1 MIVLGILLSIAI
13 FLISIDNH
21 ALGIEP
27 QSLYFGKEIN
37 ISMSSGA
44 SELPQVTSEGN
55 NVYVVWQD
63 NTTGNYDIDFA
74 HSVDNGAN
82 FGPVINLS
90 KNSGASELPQVT
102 SEGNNVYVVWQ
113 DNTTGNYDIDFAH
126 SVDNGANFGPV
137 INLSKNSGASE
148 LPQVTSEGNNVYV
161 VWQDNTTGN
170 YDIYFAHSV
179 DNGANFGP
187 VINLSKNSGASE
199 LPQVTSEGN
208 NVYVVWQDNTTGN
221 YDIYFAHSVDNGA
234 NFGPVINLS
243 KNSGASELP
252 QVTSEGNNVYVVWQ
266 DNTTGN
272 YDIYFKSSSTNG
284 TNFKSIR
291 NLSKNSGASEFPQIE
306 PDKNVFYVIW
316 KDRTG
321 GMDRIFFKEGQ
332 KDYSTNNTEFGS
344 TKKIS
349 SNGNVSKPSISAGS
363 SHISSMWISNF
374 ANSSVIGY
382 YPLNFFV
389 DSNNAIQI
397 TKLLPKDN
405 IGSISIFAY
414 KTDIYCVWESKEV
427 AKSEIIFKRISTQ
440 YFD

>member
-1 MIVLGILLSIAI
+1 MIVIGILLSIAV
-13 FLISIDNH
+13 FLISYENL

-44 SELPQVTSEGN
+44 SELPQVT
-55 NVYVVWQD
+55 
-63 NTTGNYDIDFA
+63 A
-74 HSVDNGAN
+74 
-82 FGPVINLS
+82 
-90 KNSGASELPQVT
+90 
-102 SEGNNVYVVWQ
+102 
-113 DNTTGNYDIDFAH
+113 
-126 SVDNGANFGPV
+126 
-137 INLSKNSGASE
+137 
-148 LPQVTSEGNNVYV
+148 EGNNVYV

-199 LPQVTSEGN
+199 LPQVTAEGN

-252 QVTSEGNNVYVVWQ
+252 QVTAEGNNVYVVWQ

-272 YDIYFKSSSTNG
+272 YDIYFAHSVDNGANFGPVINLSKNSGASELPQVTAEGNNVYVVWQDNTTGNYDIYFAHSVDNGANFGPVINLSKNSGASELPQVTAEGNNVYVVWQDNTTGNYDIYIKSSSTNG
-284 TNFKSIR
+284 ANFKSIR

-316 KDRTG
+316 KDSTG

-349 SNGNVSKPSISAGS
+349 SNGNVMKPSI
-363 SHISSMWISNF
+363 I
-374 ANSSVIGY
+374 
-382 YPLNFFV
+382 
-389 DSNNAIQI
+389 
-397 TKLLPKDN
+397 
-405 IGSISIFAY
+405 
-414 KTDIYCVWESKEV
+414 CR
-427 AKSEIIFKRISTQ
+427 IIPHF
-440 YFD
+440 